1 MDYKKILELGEK
13 YRDDVASFLS
23 DIVPIKS
30 LSGEEGEVV
39 ERIKKEMEK
48 LEFDDAFID
57 PLGNV
62 IGRIG
67 DGPTVI
73 AFDGHVDTVDAEDLS
88 AWDTPPFEAKI
99 IDGKIYGRGSCD
111 QKGGVASLVYG
122 GRILKDLGLYK
133 DFTFYFVG
141 SVMEEDSDGLPWLYI
156 LNEDKITP
164 EIVVLTEPTN
174 LKIARGHRGR
184 MEIGVK
190 TYGLSAHASAP
201 ERGVNAIYKMA
212 SLILDIEKLN
222 EQLKDD
228 EFLGKG
234 TVAVTEVRS
243 KSPSLCAVPY
253 ECTIHLDRRLTQG
266 EDKELAISQ
275 VKALLKD
282 EDTEVFV
289 HMYER
294 PSHTGLVYPME
305 KYYPTWTIPADHP
318 AVKGAVDSFKG
329 LFASDP
335 IVDKWVF
342 STNGVAIKGLKGIDC
357 IGFGPGN
364 EIYAHAPNEF
374 TPINDLV
381 KAMEFYAAFPLNYKK
396 YKEGL

>member
-1 MDYKKILELGEK
+1 MIYKKILDLGEK
-13 YRDDVASFLS
+13 YRKDVSRFLS
-23 DIVPIKS
+23 DIVSIKS
-30 LSGEEGEVV
+30 LSGEEKEVAQ
-39 ERIKKEMEK
+39 RIKKEMED
-48 LEFDDAFID
+48 LEFDEVFID

-62 IGRIG
+62 IGKIG
-67 DGPTVI
+67 KGSTVI
-73 AFDGHVDTVDAEDLS
+73 AYDGHIDVVDVDVS

-99 IDGKIYGRGSCD
+99 IDEKIYGRGSCD
-111 QKGGVASLVYG
+111 QKGGVASLVYS
-122 GRILKDLGLYK
+122 GRILKELGLED

-156 LNEDKITP
+156 LKEDKIKP

-190 TYGLSAHASAP
+190 THGLSAHGSAP

-212 SLILDIEKLN
+212 RLIFEIEKLN
-222 EQLKDD
+222 NRLKYD

-234 TVAVTEVRS
+234 TVAVTDVRS
-243 KSPSLCAVPY
+243 KSPSLCAIPY
-253 ECTIHLDRRLTQG
+253 ECSIHLDRRLTQG
-266 EDKELAISQ
+266 EDKELALAEI
-275 VKALLKD
+275 KAFVKD

-294 PSHTGLVYPME
+294 PSYTGLVYPME
-305 KYYPTWTIPADHP
+305 KYYPTWTISNDHP
-318 AVKGAVDSFKG
+318 AVKGAVDGFKG
-329 LFASDP
+329 LFGKDP

-342 STNGVAIKGLKGIDC
+342 STNGVAIKGLMGVDC

-364 EIYAHAPNEF
+364 EVYAHAPNEF
-374 TPINDLV
+374 VPIDDLV

-396 YKEGL
+396 YKEGI